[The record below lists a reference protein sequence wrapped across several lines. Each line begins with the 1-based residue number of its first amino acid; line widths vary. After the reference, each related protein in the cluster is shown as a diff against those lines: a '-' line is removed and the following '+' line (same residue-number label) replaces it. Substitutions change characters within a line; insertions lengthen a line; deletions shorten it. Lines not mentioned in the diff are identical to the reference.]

1 MKNEKK
7 KLNFPSLPH
16 QTNNTFSRAKSHQT
30 DKKKSNIK
38 MAPAAKKGSKKV
50 QSFVVDCTRPVRVD
64 SFARI
69 VFASKSERD
78 AFFFLSSLKPS
89 SSVGRR
95 RNFYARESEDFVYS
109 RSRTVAKRKLTF
121 KLSIII
127 LYITSVLFPRT
138 HNAQVDDAIMD
149 IASFE
154 QFLTER
160 IKVGG
165 KAGALGDAVSVSSD
179 KNSVTVSSE
188 SAMSKRYLKYLTKKY
203 LKKHNVRDW
212 LRVIASN
219 KDRNVYELRYFN
231 IAEGGD
237 EEE

>member
-1 MKNEKK
+1 M
-7 KLNFPSLPH
+7 
-16 QTNNTFSRAKSHQT
+16 
-30 DKKKSNIK
+30 
-38 MAPAAKKGSKKV
+38 
-50 QSFVVDCTRPVRVD
+50 
-64 SFARI
+64 
-69 VFASKSERD
+69 
-78 AFFFLSSLKPS
+78 
-89 SSVGRR
+89 
-95 RNFYARESEDFVYS
+95 
-109 RSRTVAKRKLTF
+109 
-121 KLSIII
+121 
-127 LYITSVLFPRT
+127 RT
-138 HNAQVDDAIMD
+138 HSQVEDAIMD
-149 IASFE
+149 IASFG

-165 KAGALGDAVSVSSD
+165 KVGALGDAVSVSSD

-237 EEE
+237 EGEE